1 MMAQINIDLIVGRQ
15 VLTRDG
21 SSLGR
26 IEAIK
31 VVRDHDAWMISEFHI
46 GPSALVERL
55 AVRWL
60 PRLLREVA
68 QRKGRRRHHRIAWN
82 QIDVSDPRHPRLL
95 CDVAEV
101 HGLA

>member
-15 VLTRDG
+15 VLTPDG
-21 SSLGR
+21 SSRGR

-31 VVRDHDAWMISEFHI
+31 LVQDHDAWMISEFHI
-46 GPSALVERL
+46 GPRALVERL

-60 PRLLREVA
+60 PRLLRDVA
-68 QRKGRRRHHRIAWN
+68 QRKGRWRHQRISWD

-95 CDVAEV
+95 CDVADV
-101 HGLA
+101 RGLA